1 MSEHD
6 KRKGGRALLNRT
18 GYGSMGGH
26 LSKHHKIYAT
36 KHDVS
41 EAVHEHEGALH
52 SKDPKTRIKLKDG
65 GYAHGGVT
73 KPRGDKKTRGGKGH
87 TTVNVVMANHPH
99 PKPQPVPV
107 PVPMGGPGGPPPG
120 MGPGG
125 PPGMPPPGMA
135 GAGGPPPPMASGGRA
150 YKKGGRI
157 KGYPID
163 DGAGGGEGRL
173 EKAAAYGAPTG
184 AKMKMKRK

>member
-41 EAVHEHEGALH
+41 EAIHEHEGALH
-52 SKDPKTRIKLKDG
+52 SKDPKTRIKLSSG
-65 GYAHGGVT
+65 GLASGGMA
-73 KPRGDKKTRGGKGH
+73 KARGDKKMRGGKGH

-99 PKPQPVPV
+99 PRPQPVPV
-107 PVPMGGPGGPPPG
+107 PVPA
-120 MGPGG
+120 GPGG
-125 PPGMPPPGMA
+125 PPGMPPGGAPMPPPGMA
-135 GAGGPPPPMASGGRA
+135 GAGGPPPMARGGHA
-150 YKKGGRI
+150 YKDGG
-157 KGYPID
+157 KVKMEA
-163 DGAGGGEGRL
+163 GAGGGVGRT
-173 EKAAAYGAPTG
+173 EKAAEYGAKTG
-184 AKMKMKRK
+184 AKVKKLPMKRK